1 MRGRDEFVSVIDI
14 IVNTWHM
21 LLMGRASV
29 AARNDRLLSSF
40 QESNAKSAKTY
51 YLSAV
56 IVVMVKCATWLTLA
70 SASPLLN
77 CTSDCKFVV

>member
-21 LLMGRASV
+21 LLVGRAAV
-29 AARNDRLLSSF
+29 ATRNDRLSSIF
-40 QESNAKSAKTY
+40 QESNANSGKTS

-70 SASPLLN
+70 SASPLLILRE
-77 CTSDCKFVV
+77 

>member
-1 MRGRDEFVSVIDI
+1 MRKRGRDEFVLVIDI

-21 LLMGRASV
+21 LLVGRAAV
-29 AARNDRLLSSF
+29 AARNERLSSIF
-40 QESNAKSAKTY
+40 QESNANSGKTS

-77 CTSDCKFVV
+77 LRE